1 MTPEET
7 FRKWMKPF
15 VDDELDETN
24 REFRALKKQHGL
36 TGGQIAEMLDITEHR
51 VRSWLKSPSVSSYRV
66 TPTWVLKML
75 RMMVIDSQ
83 TDEASKSE

>member
-7 FRKWMKPF
+7 FRKWMEPF

-36 TGGQIAEMLDITEHR
+36 TGGQIAEMLETNEYR

-66 TPTWVLKML
+66 TPPWAIKML
-75 RMMVIDSQ
+75 RLVIDSQ
-83 TDEASKSE
+83 TDEASQSE

>member
-1 MTPEET
+1 MTHEET
-7 FRKWMKPF
+7 FRKWMEPF

-36 TGGQIAEMLDITEHR
+36 TIDQIAEMLDITRHR
-51 VRSWLKSPSVSSYRV
+51 IRGWLKSPSVSSYRV
-66 TPTWVLKML
+66 TPPWAIKML
-75 RMMVIDSQ
+75 RLVIDSQ